1 VVPENEVV
9 LDFYHA
15 LFVLRVVL
23 LREEQQLRFNG
34 CLVVV
39 LLLVLDKLHGHKLL
53 GLVIEALEHLAESTL
68 SNLLDDL
75 EAEANLIVLRDSV
88 ITVLVV
94 VAIVHD
100 ALSFRWVDFVLIGSQ
115 VEDFLELAYLLLLQL
130 S

>member
-1 VVPENEVV
+1 M
-9 LDFYHA
+9 
-15 LFVLRVVL
+15 
-23 LREEQQLRFNG
+23 
-34 CLVVV
+34 
-39 LLLVLDKLHGHKLL
+39 L
-53 GLVIEALEHLAESTL
+53 GLVIEAFEHLAESTL

-75 EAEANLIVLRDSV
+75 EAETNLVVLRDSV

-100 ALSFRWVDFVLIGSQ
+100 ALSFRWVDFVLICRQ